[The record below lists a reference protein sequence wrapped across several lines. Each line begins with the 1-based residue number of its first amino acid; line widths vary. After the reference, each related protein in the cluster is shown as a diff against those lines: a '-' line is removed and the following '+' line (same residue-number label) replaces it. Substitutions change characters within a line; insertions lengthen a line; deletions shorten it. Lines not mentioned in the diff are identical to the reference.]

1 VFASIPEDEWIFVV
15 GHHKADEIN
24 VADFQTTILDDP
36 RVHLYLN
43 GHNHNLEHYSVNSQ
57 AKYITTGAG
66 GMVIIGDEIH
76 HESFKRRNTTKPILK
91 SLWSK
96 VVTGFTS
103 HVFNDAGNTLTTY
116 YWDVKQNK
124 SIYSFDVTLT

>member
-1 VFASIPEDEWIFVV
+1 
-15 GHHKADEIN
+15 
-24 VADFQTTILDDP
+24 
-36 RVHLYLN
+36 
-43 GHNHNLEHYSVNSQ
+43 
-57 AKYITTGAG
+57 
-66 GMVIIGDEIH
+66 M
-76 HESFKRRNTTKPILK
+76 K

>member
-1 VFASIPEDEWIFVV
+1 M
-15 GHHKADEIN
+15 
-24 VADFQTTILDDP
+24 TTVYRNLERLCFHETGKVP
-36 RVHLYLN
+36 QWANNRGTVC
-43 GHNHNLEHYSVNSQ
+43 HNHNLEHYSVNSQ

-76 HESFKRRNTTKPILK
+76 HESFKRRNTTKPIMK